1 MIDPHESN
9 GSPFITD
16 RRNYGRQKILFSS
29 VVINENNR
37 GRVLN
42 ISPNGLALQTDA
54 ELIDDE
60 LPKIRF
66 HFSQLQ
72 ACVEARGRI
81 AWRSDSRM
89 VVGIEYDHKS
99 KLINLK

>member
-1 MIDPHESN
+1 MTDPHESN

-16 RRNYGRQKILFSS
+16 RRNYGRQKVLFSS
-29 VVINENNR
+29 VVISENNR

-60 LPKIRF
+60 LPKILFISHNYRPALK
-66 HFSQLQ
+66 QEGEPRG
-72 ACVEARGRI
+72 EAIRGWWW
-81 AWRSDSRM
+81 A
-89 VVGIEYDHKS
+89 
-99 KLINLK
+99 